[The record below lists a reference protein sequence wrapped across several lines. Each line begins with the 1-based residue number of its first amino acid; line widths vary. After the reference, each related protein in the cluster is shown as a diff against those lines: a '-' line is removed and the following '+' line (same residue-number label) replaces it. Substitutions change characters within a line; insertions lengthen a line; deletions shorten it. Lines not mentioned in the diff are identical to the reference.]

1 MLEHRNCRGRVEQGL
16 IKKAKQLRRPIST
29 KSVISVEAH
38 FYTLEERRNAQH
50 GERSVPHAGR

>member
-1 MLEHRNCRGRVEQGL
+1 MLEHRNCRGRVEQGV
-16 IKKAKQLRRPIST
+16 IKSKTTRLIST